1 MQRRHSKTSSST
13 PPFFSSPVVK
23 RQKRAGVEPK
33 YSRDYPPP
41 FLVDHAKTTLKTS
54 SSSPPFFSSP
64 VVKRQKRAGG
74 EPKYSRD
81 SLAILDAQITDIQ
94 NQFEAELENLL
105 RMAGKWGG
113 TKTSKKMSEKSSLLT
128 KKLFSEAAF
137 LLVYILN
144 LGTIFK
150 IT

>member
-1 MQRRHSKTSSST
+1 
-13 PPFFSSPVVK
+13 VVK
-23 RQKRAGVEPK
+23 RQKRAGGEPK

-41 FLVDHAKTTLKTS
+41 FLVDYAKTTFKNLFI
-54 SSSPPFFSSP
+54 SPPFFSSP

-105 RMAGKWGG
+105 RMAGRC
-113 TKTSKKMSEKSSLLT
+113 
-128 KKLFSEAAF
+128 
-137 LLVYILN
+137 
-144 LGTIFK
+144 
-150 IT
+150 